1 MSRYSIPSNINPAH
15 TIHYGYD
22 RPLQE
27 FFVQV
32 TTTELDDN
40 NPGRSA
46 DLILMLGTENVL
58 FPDPK
63 NPTKQHYSSYDL
75 LQLIKDY
82 GGELPEHHTL
92 GLVMGFEF

>member
-1 MSRYSIPSNINPAH
+1 MSRYAIPSTTNPAH

-32 TTTELDDN
+32 TTTELDEN

-58 FPDPK
+58 YPDPK
-63 NPTKQHYSSYDL
+63 NPTKQHYTTNDL
-75 LQLIKDY
+75 IDLIKDY
-82 GGELPEHHTL
+82 GGVLPENHWL
-92 GLVMGFEF
+92 SLDFGIEF